1 VADDEW
7 KAAANA
13 LQGIAGGQ
21 GLIGGAGF
29 GGMGVSRG
37 SPTMATYA
45 SANSITQ

>member
-21 GLIGGAGF
+21 GLIGGGGF
-29 GGMGVSRG
+29 MGVARG